1 MALNGSRR
9 GVSNLALPLM
19 ILAFVLF
26 GAFLFWLSAT
36 AEPTQPP
43 VMEEDDDSGDISGG
57 ATTVQPGQLGAGAG
71 GFVGQ
76 TVRVESTVEGL
87 VGPQAFFISTP
98 SNPFLVRMD
107 SSLVARGMTVEPMQQ
122 AIIVGTVEERTD
134 EVVAAWQEDGSID
147 DNNLPLVLFA
157 EHYLLARQIQVSAPD
172 TASAGGN

>member
-1 MALNGSRR
+1 MALIGSRR

-36 AEPTQPP
+36 AEPTEPP
-43 VMEEDDDSGDISGG
+43 VMEEDDDSGDTSGVT
-57 ATTVQPGQLGAGAG
+57 TTVQPGQLGAGAG

-76 TVRVESTVEGL
+76 TVRVQSTIEAL
-87 VGPQAFFISTP
+87 VGPQAFFIATP

-107 SSLVARGMTVEPMQQ
+107 SSLVARGLTVEAMQE

-134 EVVAAWQEDGSID
+134 EIVAAWQEDGSID

-157 EHYLLARQIQVSAPD
+157 EHYLLARQIQVSDPD